1 MEPNIKED
9 LRKVMRIF
17 PQGVTVV
24 TTRKDNEFHGITV
37 SAFTSISME
46 PPLIMI
52 SISKSSKIHDILISS
67 DFFTVNFLAEDQKIV
82 SDIFAGR
89 VQVEN
94 RFEAVG
100 YYFEKTG
107 CPVIKG
113 ARAVIE
119 CKRYKVY
126 DGGDHSII
134 LGEVINAKKLND
146 KNPLVYYN
154 QQYTTIITPEKFQL
168 VEDWWY

>member
-1 MEPNIKED
+1 MEFDIKEN
-9 LRKVMRIF
+9 LKKVMRIF

-24 TTRKDNEFHGITV
+24 TTKKDNNFYGITV
-37 SAFTSISME
+37 SAFTSISLE

-52 SISKSSKIHDILISS
+52 SISKNSKIHDILINS
-67 DFFTVNFLAEDQKIV
+67 DFFAVNFLAEDQKIV

-89 VQVEN
+89 VQVAD
-94 RFEAVG
+94 RFETVQ
-100 YYFEKTG
+100 YFLEKTG
-107 CPVIKG
+107 CPIIKG
-113 ARAVIE
+113 VRAFIE

-134 LGEVINAKKLND
+134 LGEVINVKKLSD

-154 QQYTTIITPEKFQL
+154 QQYTTIISPEKIWM